1 MQFTRYTKNS
11 ENQPLKTIERRKLSK
26 EKSVPIISKRQVPEQ
41 EFVDELRRVDR
52 LVERETYCISKY
64 RVIQQRESR
73 SDLGP
78 AFEWLFIFLH
88 FDHQFSIFILI
99 YNHLSFV
106 VILNYISPFIIIYY
120 DPLSFIIYHHLSLF
134 IIIYHHLSLFI
145 IISH

>member
-52 LVERETYCISKY
+52 LIQRETYSISKY

-73 SDLGP
+73 LDLGP
-78 AFEWLFIFLH
+78 GFE
-88 FDHQFSIFILI
+88 
-99 YNHLSFV
+99 
-106 VILNYISPFIIIYY
+106 
-120 DPLSFIIYHHLSLF
+120 
-134 IIIYHHLSLFI
+134 
-145 IISH
+145 